1 MPILLISATR
11 ITANPIVNLD
21 YVSLHL
27 GHLLSTNE
35 LQHIPRYI
43 CDD

>member
-1 MPILLISATR
+1 MPILLISAKR

-27 GHLLSTNE
+27 GHLLSSNE
-35 LQHIPRYI
+35 LQNIPRYI